1 MQKIV
6 MWISIIAVI
15 ALTILNFSIKTGPEP
30 DEAFDMAN
38 RNIKW
43 YYAGK

>member
-1 MQKIV
+1 MQRV
-6 MWISIIAVI
+6 LMWFAILAVV
-15 ALTILNFSIKTGPEP
+15 ALAALNMVQPVTEP
-30 DEAFDMAN
+30 DVVYEMAN

>member
-1 MQKIV
+1 MQKV
-6 MWISIIAVI
+6 LMWIAIIAVV
-15 ALTILNFSIKTGPEP
+15 ALAVLNAVQPVTEP
-30 DEAFDMAN
+30 DVVYEMAN